1 MLDRGLCHVI
11 LATDDRVDWF
21 FFIMGNQKKNIVL
34 FIGACND
41 DSMLAFRDLE
51 KYLDKKLRVAFL
63 MDKKVELKHPD
74 LEAQCDFIFRVDV
87 KKVSAAEAVLAPI
100 KDEVFVVTCR
110 NLFYMPL
117 YARLIALFPHLI
129 MPNPDSIDWC
139 ANKLD
144 MRRKFRRYYPE
155 ITPKFTAVHGA
166 GQEDVEKIISRVG
179 FPCIVKPASL
189 AASRLVAICFH
200 KEELQ
205 NTLRKTFR
213 GIRSAYRKTGALVE
227 PEVIVEQFM
236 EGSMYSI
243 DGYVDYEGNVTQLPA
258 VHVKTGQDIGVDDF
272 YNYRVV
278 TPTKLT
284 PEEEAKAQE
293 CGEKAVKSLSLRSVM
308 VHMEFMKLD
317 EGWKVLE
324 IDARMGGHRDF
335 MYREAFG
342 IPHGLNDILTRM
354 GEPLQVR
361 KKKKCYTICFN
372 LFANKTG
379 IIKAIKGLKKVRE
392 LKSLKILEI
401 VTKVGEKTGLS
412 KDGYKKVVDIFM
424 SNESRE
430 DLLADARR
438 MEKAVKIELE

>member
-1 MLDRGLCHVI
+1 MLYFRQIYVLNVI
-11 LATDDRVDWF
+11 F
-21 FFIMGNQKKNIVL
+21 FLMAGTNHRNIVL
-34 FIGACND
+34 FLGACNE
-41 DSMLAFRDLE
+41 DSVRAFRDLE
-51 KYLDKKLRVAFL
+51 KHLGKKLRLAFL
-63 MDKKVELKHPD
+63 MDKKVEVKHPE
-74 LEAQCDFIFRVDV
+74 LESICDFIFRIDV
-87 KKVSAAEAVLAPI
+87 KKVSAAEDVLVPI
-100 KDEVFVVTCR
+100 KEEVMVITCR

-129 MPNPDSIDWC
+129 MPNSDSIEWC
-139 ANKLD
+139 ANKLA
-144 MRRKFRRYYPE
+144 MRRKFRRSFPE
-155 ITPKFTAVHGA
+155 ITPKFTAVQGA
-166 GQEDVEKIISRVG
+166 TQKDVEKVIAKVG

-205 NTLRKTFR
+205 ATLAKTFR
-213 GIRSAYRKTGALVE
+213 GIRSAYRNTGALVE
-227 PEVIVEQFM
+227 PEVIVEQYM
-236 EGSMYSI
+236 EGTMYSI
-243 DGYVDYEGNVTQLPA
+243 DGYVDNVGVLTQLPA
-258 VHVKTGQDIGVDDF
+258 VYVKTGQDIGIDDF
-272 YNYRVV
+272 FNYRVS

-284 PEEEAKAQE
+284 EEEEAKAQD
-293 CGEKAVKSLSLRSVM
+293 CGDKSVKSLALRACM
-308 VHMEFMKLD
+308 VHMEFIKLD

-342 IPHGLNDILTRM
+342 IPHGLNDLLTRM
-354 GEPLQVR
+354 GEPVLT
-361 KKKKCYTICFN
+361 KKKKKFHTICFN
-372 LFANKTG
+372 LFANKSG
-379 IIKAIKGLKKVRE
+379 RIKAIKGLKKVRE

-412 KDGYKKVVDIFM
+412 KEGYKKVVDIFM

>member
-1 MLDRGLCHVI
+1 M
-11 LATDDRVDWF
+11 A
-21 FFIMGNQKKNIVL
+21 GNHSRNIVL
-34 FIGACND
+34 FVGTCND
-41 DSMLAFRDLE
+41 DSLQAFRDLE
-51 KYLDKKLRVAFL
+51 KHLGRKLRAAFL
-63 MDKKVELKHPD
+63 MDKKVEVKHPE
-74 LEAQCDFIFRVDV
+74 LESQCDFIFRVDA
-87 KKVSAAEAVLAPI
+87 KKVSAAEDVLTPI
-100 KDEVFVVTCR
+100 RDEVMVVTCR
-110 NLFYMPL
+110 AVFYMPL
-117 YARLIALFPHLI
+117 YAQLIALFPHLI
-129 MPNPDSIDWC
+129 MPNSDSIDWC
-139 ANKLD
+139 ANKLA

-166 GQEDVEKIISRVG
+166 AKTDVEKVIAKVG

-205 NTLRKTFR
+205 STLAKTFR

-227 PEVIVEQFM
+227 PEVIVEQYM
-236 EGSMYSI
+236 EGTMYSI
-243 DGYVDYEGNVTQLPA
+243 DGYVDNVGKLTQLPA
-258 VHVKTGQDIGVDDF
+258 VYVKTGQDIGIDDF
-272 YNYRVV
+272 FNYRVS

-284 PEEEAKAQE
+284 EEEEAKAQE
-293 CGEKAVKSLSLRSVM
+293 CGDKAVRSLALRSCM

-342 IPHGLNDILTRM
+342 IPHGLNDLLTRM
-354 GEPLQVR
+354 GEPVLV
-361 KKKKCYTICFN
+361 KKKKKHHTVCFN
-372 LFANKTG
+372 LFAKQSG
-379 IIKAIKGLKKVRE
+379 RIKAIKGLKKVRE

-412 KDGYKKVVDIFM
+412 KDGYKKVVDVFM

-438 MEKAVKIELE
+438 MEKAVTIELE